1 MEKTFTKR
9 ETLNYLIENYGNDER
24 VVKYATH
31 EIELLDKKASSKTMT
46 KTQIENENIKAQIV
60 EILKGND
67 NAMSVKEIQAQIGV
81 SNQKATALV
90 TQLVKAEIVKKDTT
104 GKVATYSI

>member
-9 ETLNYLIENYGNDER
+9 ETLNYMIETYGNDKR
-24 VVKYATH
+24 VVDYATH

-60 EILKGND
+60 EILKGAENK
-67 NAMSVKEIQAQIGV
+67 MSVKEIQELINV